1 MLYNLQDDLYF
12 KVWAVWAR
20 PVTVTPLVS
29 QPAGAAYDSRGYYDQ
44 KAVDILAENGAVISE
59 GETYLDIM
67 ESEYPT
73 LPMQGDQIDI
83 PFHQGVRGG
92 SFMVLDLTPGNAG
105 GMITITLRK
114 IVTNKPATP

>member
-1 MLYNLQDDLYF
+1 MLYNLQDDLYL

-20 PVTVTPLVS
+20 PISVTPTVS
-29 QPAGAAYDSRGYYDQ
+29 QPAAGAYGGRGYYDQ
-44 KAVDILAENGAVISE
+44 KALDVLAESGAIISD
-59 GETYLDIM
+59 GETYLDIL
-67 ESEYPT
+67 ESEFPV

-92 SFMVLDLTPGNAG
+92 TFMVLDLTPGNAG

>member
-1 MLYNLQDDLYF
+1 MLYNLQDDLYL

-20 PVTVTPLVS
+20 PVTVTPTIS
-29 QPAGAAYDSRGYYDQ
+29 QPAQPAYGGRGYYDQ
-44 KAVDILAENGAVISE
+44 KSLDILAENGAIISD
-59 GETYLDIM
+59 GETYLDIL
-67 ESEYPT
+67 ESEYPV

-92 SFMVLDLTPGNAG
+92 TFKVLDLTPGNAG

-114 IVTNKPATP
+114 IVTDKPATP